1 MKSNFEK
8 RATEKD
14 VKPGAIL
21 YEVFCIRGDE
31 AEMGTKHIVTSFPYM
46 HRGIGMFAKCIAL
59 YDKWDCHSNF
69 SLKDR
74 NMQGRNGYNFHAFF
88 LTEKDA
94 QAYIDEVNEDR
105 LPSDLKAL
113 REEKRKRDDE
123 FNECFGDFDF

>member
-21 YEVFCIRGDE
+21 YEVFVINKQ
-31 AEMGTKHIVTSFPYM
+31 AQMGTKTIVTGFPYM
-46 HRGIGMFAKCIAL
+46 HRGIGMFAKCISL
-59 YDKWDCHSNF
+59 YEKWDCHSSF
-69 SLKDR
+69 SLRDR

-88 LTEKDA
+88 LKEEDA

-105 LPSDLKAL
+105 LPDELKAL
-113 REEKRKRDDE
+113 REEQLERKRE
-123 FNECFGDFDF
+123 FEEIFGDFDF